1 MGGIMILAVAAVFL
15 LIGVPIGM
23 SICIAIIATLRFFPV
38 SQISFVTQCMYS
50 GLDSF
55 PLLAIPC
62 FMLAGSIMGA
72 GGLSKRLIN
81 VAMRLV
87 GNTSGGL
94 GAVTIVACLF
104 FGAIS
109 GSAPATVAAIGGI
122 MLPYMLKYNYDSDYS
137 TGLVAV
143 AGGLGV
149 IIPPSIPFVVYGV
162 TANISVGKI
171 FIAGFIPGIL
181 IAVSLIVVNYFLSKK
196 RGFEGINESFSFK
209 TLLSEIWDAKWALIM
224 PLIILGGIYGG
235 FFTPT
240 EAAVVAIVYGIIIG
254 LFVYKELTFKGI
266 VDMLDHNT
274 SFVGAIMLTFAP
286 ASALGAVLSLM
297 NIPQTITAALQSMTD
312 SKIVILL
319 LVNIVLILAGMV
331 IDTCSAIIILTPIL
345 LPAVKAFGVDPVH
358 FGLIITVNL
367 AIGFV
372 TPPVAGNLFVAS
384 VMTKRPIEA
393 IAKAALPFIA
403 AMFVCLMLITY
414 IEPISLW
421 LPNLLGM

>member
-1 MGGIMILAVAAVFL
+1 MGGLMILGVAAVFL
-15 LIGVPIGM
+15 LVGVPVGM
-23 SICIAIIATLRFFPV
+23 SICIAIITTLRFFPV

-81 VAMRLV
+81 VAMKLV
-87 GNTSGGL
+87 GNTCGGL
-94 GAVTIVACLF
+94 GAVTVVACLF

-122 MLPYMLKYNYDSDYS
+122 MLPYMTKYKYDPDYS
-137 TGLVAV
+137 TGLVATS
-143 AGGLGV
+143 GGLGV

-162 TANISVGKI
+162 TANESVGKI
-171 FIAGFIPGIL
+171 FMAGFIPGIL
-181 IAVSLIVVNYFLSKK
+181 IALALMAVNYYISKK
-196 RGFEGINESFSFK
+196 HNFAGINEPFSFSALFK
-209 TLLSEIWDAKWALIM
+209 EIWDAKWALIL
-224 PLIILGGIYGG
+224 PIIILGGIYGG

-240 EAAVVAIVYGIIIG
+240 EASMVAIVYGAIVGI
-254 LFVYKELTFKGI
+254 FVYKELSLKQLFGL
-266 VDMLDHNT
+266 LDHNT

-297 NIPQTITAALQSMTD
+297 NIPQMITTGLQSMTD

-319 LVNIVLILAGMV
+319 LINLVLILAGMV

-358 FGLIITVNL
+358 FGLILTINL

-384 VMTKRPIEA
+384 VMTKRPIEK
-393 IAKAALPFIA
+393 IAKAAMPFII
-403 AMFVCLMLITY
+403 AMFVCLLLVTY
-414 IEPISLW
+414 IPQLSMA